1 MKQLLRTLKTRREIG
16 VLAVFVLLCLFFTV
30 VTNTF
35 LTVPNILNI
44 LRQVSISGL
53 IVMFATMIII
63 STDIDL
69 SVGSIFAAVGMI
81 VAILFQNGMNIW
93 LASLVGLLAGAG
105 FGLINGLVT
114 VKGGLPPSSSP
125 LVPRWSTGVLPW
137 SYPVGPPLRSAC
149 RSRSTT

>member
-53 IVMFATMIII
+53 IVMFMTMIII

-81 VAILFQNGMNIW
+81 VAILFQNG
-93 LASLVGLLAGAG
+93 
-105 FGLINGLVT
+105 
-114 VKGGLPPSSSP
+114 
-125 LVPRWSTGVLPW
+125 
-137 SYPVGPPLRSAC
+137 
-149 RSRSTT
+149 

>member
-53 IVMFATMIII
+53 IVMFMTMINI

-69 SVGSIFAAVGMI
+69 
-81 VAILFQNGMNIW
+81 
-93 LASLVGLLAGAG
+93 
-105 FGLINGLVT
+105 T
-114 VKGGLPPSSSP
+114 E
-125 LVPRWSTGVLPW
+125 
-137 SYPVGPPLRSAC
+137 
-149 RSRSTT
+149 